1 LGRLFLEILN
11 MSITASYVIIIVVL
25 VRLLLKRSPKIFS
38 YVLWSVVFIRLVSP
52 FTIEGMFSFI
62 PISRETIP
70 QDIIHAHAP
79 EIQSGITVIDQAV
92 NNSLT
97 TTIAEASAS
106 VNPIQVWIG
115 LGGALWV
122 MGIVVLLSYSI
133 FTAVK
138 LGKKLSG
145 ATLLKGNV
153 YETGTINTPFVFGI
167 TKPKIY
173 LPLGLSEKER
183 DYIVKHEETHIKR
196 FDHIIKPVAFLTVC
210 VHWFNPLVW
219 IAFFLMSDDMEL
231 SCDEKVIK
239 EMGNEIKKDYSSS
252 LLSLSTGKRIIGGC
266 PLAFGENKTKG
277 RIMNILNYKKP
288 AFWIVI
294 AAFVLVA
301 GVSIGLLSNPTTSK
315 LTVEDYANQY
325 IQEQIDILEAA
336 EYNDVKILDKKITK
350 LELVG
355 TFDNLLPYPIE
366 IWALEYRLKP
376 DDIENVMLAGGMN
389 EEDGW
394 ITENS
399 SMGGPMM
406 VFSYKNQGKNNYPD
420 YLGNIWN
427 GERDLSTLAGQE
439 ISLRALLEAR
449 GLLAN
454 ESYRG
459 NHVLVKF
466 PLSTGENCQLLLSQP
481 VIQGDKGIW
490 CVERWMDGNGMI
502 YHEIPNTDKMI
513 SGYYLEQQ
521 EEVDKGQRRE
531 LLDPLQVAFD
541 WINKDLGQ
549 NVGIDQLEAD
559 FSATVKDFMIT
570 PESTYLG
577 YISDFTTGDNSTPYF
592 HLDQVEWL
600 TEEDAERLKA
610 LNINPNDLPNGYYIH
625 NPKNYPMFH
634 QVSEDT
640 TYSIIDW
647 TGNAK
652 QKTVSMEDFLGSL
665 EGYGELS
672 PPYWV
677 VSKDGYVKSI
687 TEQYIP

>member
-1 LGRLFLEILN
+1 MDALFLQILN
-11 MSITASYVIIIVVL
+11 MSITASYVIIFVVL
-25 VRLLLKRSPKIFS
+25 VRLLLKRAPKIFS
-38 YVLWSVVFIRLVSP
+38 YLLWSVVFIRLIFP
-52 FTIEGMFSFI
+52 FNFESDFSLNLVNK
-62 PISRETIP
+62 ETIP
-70 QDIIHAHAP
+70 QNIVSSEIP
-79 EIQSGITVIDQAV
+79 EIQSGIAVIDKAV
-92 NNSLT
+92 NSYLPSQT
-97 TTIAEASAS
+97 LEASL
-106 VNPIQVWIG
+106 NPVQVLIG
-115 LGGALWV
+115 LGSIIWLVGMGAL
-122 MGIVVLLSYSI
+122 LLYSI
-133 FTAVK
+133 FTAIRLSNK
-138 LGKKLSG
+138 LRG
-145 ATLLKGNV
+145 ATLLRSNV
-153 YETGTINTPFVFGI
+153 YKTGAISSPFVFGI
-167 TKPKIY
+167 IKPKIY
-173 LPLGLSEKER
+173 LPLGLSEKEKE
-183 DYIVKHEETHIKR
+183 YITKHEETHISR
-196 FDHIIKPVAFLTVC
+196 YDHILKPLAFLVVC
-210 VHWFNPLVW
+210 IHWYNPLVW
-219 IAFFLMSDDMEL
+219 LAFFLMSDDMEL
-231 SCDEKVIK
+231 SCDERVLK
-239 EMGNEIKKDYSSS
+239 EMGNGIKKDYSSS
-252 LLSLSTGKRIIGGC
+252 LLSLSSGKRIIGGC

-277 RIMNILNYKKP
+277 RIMNILNYKQP
-288 AFWIVI
+288 AFWIII
-294 AAFVLVA
+294 AGLVLVA

-315 LTVEDYANQY
+315 FTIEDYAYQY
-325 IQEQIDILEAA
+325 IQEQIDFLEGSKH
-336 EYNDVKILDKKITK
+336 NSVKILDKKITK
-350 LELVG
+350 LELIG

-366 IWALEYRLKP
+366 IWALEYRLKA
-376 DDIENVMLAGGMN
+376 DDIDNVMLAGGMN

-394 ITENS
+394 ITESS
-399 SMGGPMM
+399 SMGRPIM
-406 VFSYKNQGKNNYPD
+406 VFSYKNPDKNNYPD

-454 ESYRG
+454 ESYSG

-513 SGYYLEQQ
+513 SDYYLEQQ

-647 TGNAK
+647 QGDAK
-652 QKTVSMEDFLGSL
+652 QKTVSMEDFLESL
-665 EGYGELS
+665 EAYGELS

-677 VSKDGYVKSI
+677 VTKDGQVKSI